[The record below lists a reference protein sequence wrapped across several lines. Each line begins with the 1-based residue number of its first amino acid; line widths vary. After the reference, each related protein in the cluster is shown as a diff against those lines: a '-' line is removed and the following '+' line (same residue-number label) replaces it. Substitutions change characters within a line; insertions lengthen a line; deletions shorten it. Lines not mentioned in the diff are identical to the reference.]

1 MNSVNNDLSFTMEL
15 CKDFPEGKLP
25 TLAFS
30 IWADKEGLK
39 TTYFEKSMRNQ
50 VLLLERTSMS
60 RQSLNSILSNELRR
74 RLEVLDDQIR
84 EEETNLLIYDGLE
97 ELLERQDKEIS
108 VSLLVAYC
116 VPPCKYQMICD
127 EN

>member
-1 MNSVNNDLSFTMEL
+1 MTLLSLFIS
-15 CKDFPEGKLP
+15 EGEVL
-25 TLAFS
+25 
-30 IWADKEGLK
+30 
-39 TTYFEKSMRNQ
+39 EKCNYDESCDRDVQHHSHN
-50 VLLLERTSMS
+50 LHH
-60 RQSLNSILSNELRR
+60 SILLRNVMGG
-74 RLEVLDDQIR
+74 LLR